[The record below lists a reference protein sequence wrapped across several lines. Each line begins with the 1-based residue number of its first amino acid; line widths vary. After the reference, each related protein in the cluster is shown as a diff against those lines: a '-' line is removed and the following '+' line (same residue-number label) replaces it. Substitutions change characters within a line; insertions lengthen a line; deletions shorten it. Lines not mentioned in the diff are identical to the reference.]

1 MRETETPQGV
11 SHRPFRTRK
20 NGRPLPRDFF
30 SVRGSTALWAAFR
43 QRFPVVFEKCAFTF
57 LLFGGCRRF
66 YSPSVDKTESATP
79 GSSTAC
85 YFCGEAEG
93 RLRRNDKRQR
103 LFAAQPAKRKA
114 PNRHKRRAFTHSV
127 RKKKFFMYR
136 VKNLP
141 STLANFPP
149 ARYNRKKR
157 CINNRSYNC
166 RKRYLFRA
174 ANGGVSF
181 HRKVNGGFC
190 RKTRF
195 YR

>member
-1 MRETETPQGV
+1 M
-11 SHRPFRTRK
+11 
-20 NGRPLPRDFF
+20 
-30 SVRGSTALWAAFR
+30 RGSTALWAAFR

-79 GSSTAC
+79 GGSTAC
-85 YFCGEAEG
+85 YSKRSAS

-103 LFAAQPAKRKA
+103 LSAAQPAKRKA

-127 RKKKFFMYR
+127 RKKKFLMHR
-136 VKNLP
+136 VKKIAVA
-141 STLANFPP
+141 LANFPP
-149 ARYNRKKR
+149 ARYNREKR

-166 RKRYLFRA
+166 RKRTLFCA
-174 ANGGVSF
+174 A
-181 HRKVNGGFC
+181 NGGFC